1 MENITR
7 NANEVKTGNT
17 KLNNAIKAIDRELEK
32 GRKSGLE
39 ICRQLAKIKTENL
52 FETVSE
58 SFSEFCETWW
68 KLSKSQG
75 TRLANVGEKFLL
87 NSDEYNDYNSS
98 QLVAMLNATDE
109 QLKLIDSKMT
119 VKQIRDI
126 LNPKPAIE
134 DNSDE
139 DENTDITDNSTDETE
154 DNIPDESN
162 TIDIDDGF
170 VIARNEDGSY
180 SVSIY
185 NINGLT
191 NFAKFAESH
200 KIKIDNNHSIDFDI

>member
-7 NANEVKTGNT
+7 KTNDVKTGNT

-52 FETVSE
+52 FESVSE

-87 NSDEYNDYNSS
+87 NSEDYNDYNSS
-98 QLVAMLNATDE
+98 QLVAMLNASDE
-109 QLKLIDSKMT
+109 QLKLINSSMT

-126 LNPKPAIE
+126 LNPKPTIEEKDDTEDIKDNSSNESE
-134 DNSDE
+134 DNAP
-139 DENTDITDNSTDETE
+139 N
-154 DNIPDESN
+154 ESN
-162 TIDIDDGF
+162 TIDIDNGFIITNNIDGTRSVTIYTRQGLNNF
-170 VIARNEDGSY
+170 V
-180 SVSIY
+180 
-185 NINGLT
+185 
-191 NFAKFAESH
+191 KFVDSH
-200 KIKIDNNHSIDFDI
+200 GVIIDDNHELSFEI

>member
-7 NANEVKTGNT
+7 TANEVKTGNT

-87 NSDEYNDYNSS
+87 NSDEYNNYNSS

-109 QLKLIDSKMT
+109 QLKLIDSSMT

-126 LNPKPAIE
+126 LNPKPELE
-134 DNSDE
+134 DNSVE
-139 DENTDITDNSTDETE
+139 DENTDITDNSTDDTE
-154 DNIPDESN
+154 DNTTDDTN
-162 TIDIDDGF
+162 TIDIDDGY
-170 VIARNEDGSY
+170 VMARNEDGSY

-185 NINGLT
+185 NVNGLI
-191 NFAKFAESH
+191 KFAEIA
-200 KIKIDNNHSIDFDI
+200 KKYDLVIDDKHTIDFDI

>member
-7 NANEVKTGNT
+7 TANEVKTGNT

-109 QLKLIDSKMT
+109 QLKLIDSSMT

-134 DNSDE
+134 
-139 DENTDITDNSTDETE
+139 ENDDTE
-154 DNIPDESN
+154 DNDNIADESTEESDDTNTDTN

-170 VIARNEDGSY
+170 VVARNEDGSY

-200 KIKIDNNHSIDFDI
+200 KINIDDNHSIDFDI

>member
-7 NANEVKTGNT
+7 TANEVKTGNT

-87 NSDEYNDYNSS
+87 NSDEYNKYNSS

-109 QLKLIDSKMT
+109 QLKMIDSSMT

-126 LNPKPAIE
+126 LNPKLALD

-139 DENTDITDNSTDETE
+139 DDNTDITDNSTDET
-154 DNIPDESN
+154 DDSN

-170 VIARNEDGSY
+170 VIARNEDGSC

-191 NFAKFAESH
+191 NFAKFAKSN
-200 KIKIDNNHSIDFDI
+200 KININVNHSIDFDI

>member
-75 TRLANVGEKFLL
+75 TRLANVGEKFLMD
-87 NSDEYNDYNSS
+87 SDEFNNYNSS

-109 QLKLIDSKMT
+109 QLKMIDPSMT

-134 DNSDE
+134 DSNDK
-139 DENTDITDNSTDETE
+139 DDNTDISDNSTDESNE
-154 DNIPDESN
+154 NDSDESN

-170 VIARNEDGSY
+170 IITNNIDGTRSVTIYTRQGLNNFVKFVDSHGVI
-180 SVSIY
+180 
-185 NINGLT
+185 
-191 NFAKFAESH
+191 
-200 KIKIDNNHSIDFDI
+200 IDDNHELSFEI